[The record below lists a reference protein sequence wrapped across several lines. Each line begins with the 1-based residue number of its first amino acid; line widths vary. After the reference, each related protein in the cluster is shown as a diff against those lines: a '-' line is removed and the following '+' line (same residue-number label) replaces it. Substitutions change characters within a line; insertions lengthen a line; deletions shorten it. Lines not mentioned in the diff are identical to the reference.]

1 MKIICVDFDGVIH
14 SFHKGWHDGS
24 LYGHLIE
31 NANKEINRLQKKG
44 FEIII
49 LTTRTN
55 FEEIKEWLSDYNI
68 KNVEVTNI
76 KPKSAFVFVDD
87 RAIRFTNW
95 TDIAKYFI

>member
-44 FEIII
+44 TFG
-49 LTTRTN
+49 
-55 FEEIKEWLSDYNI
+55 
-68 KNVEVTNI
+68 
-76 KPKSAFVFVDD
+76 
-87 RAIRFTNW
+87 
-95 TDIAKYFI
+95 